1 MSRTLLDL
9 SGKINDSIIEV
20 CQALSAVTQSMDLP
34 FYMVGATARD
44 IVLEVA
50 YGIERSRATKDIDFG
65 VEVSGLEEFQALK
78 QALVDT
84 GDFHATKLAQRLM
97 FRDGLPVDIV
107 PFGDFASEDK
117 SFGWSP
123 PHDDTEMNI
132 LGFEEAFEHAL
143 QVRLSSDPAI
153 EVKIASPAGWAL
165 LKIISWHDR
174 PSPDCQKDAQDL
186 ALILSHYFETFIID
200 ELYEKEEAL
209 LADEGFDLEIA
220 GARLLGRDIAAI
232 AKQQALATICDIL
245 DHEVSEDE
253 PFKLVEDMIQVRMTD
268 STNTFTHH
276 LTLLQKLRQGHLE
289 GSR

>member
-1 MSRTLLDL
+1 MSKTLLDL

-50 YGIERSRATKDIDFG
+50 YGIEPSRATRDIDFG

-84 GDFHATKLAQRLM
+84 GYFQETRQAQRLIYK
-97 FRDGLPVDIV
+97 DGLPVDIV
-107 PFGDFASEDK
+107 PFGNFASKDQ
-117 SFGWSP
+117 SFVWSP

-132 LGFEEAFEHAL
+132 LGFKEAFEHAL
-143 QVRLSSDPAI
+143 QVRLSSAPST
-153 EVKIASPAGWAL
+153 EVKVASPAGWAL
-165 LKIISWHDR
+165 LKIISWHDKD
-174 PSPDCQKDAQDL
+174 SPDCLKDAQDL
-186 ALILSHYFETFIID
+186 SLILSHYCETFIID

-209 LADEGFDLEIA
+209 LADEDFDLEIT
-220 GARLLGRDIAAI
+220 GARLLGRNIAAI
-232 AKQQALATICDIL
+232 AKQQALTTICEIL
-245 DHEVSEDE
+245 EQEAGEQE
-253 PFKLVEDMIQVRMTD
+253 PFQLVQDMIQGRVKD
-268 STNTFTHH
+268 STNMFAHH
-276 LTLLQKLRQGHLE
+276 LSLLQKLRQGLLE